1 MITAETPETR
11 QEIEVLAYA
20 IWESEGRPEGRALDH
35 WLEALRRFETGGAK
49 PPAGG
54 KRSTMRRKAA
64 DQDDGAAP
72 ARTAARAR
80 TVKAKSA
87 KDKTA
92 KDKTAKAKTA
102 SPAGKRP
109 KSPSAASLSGLSA
122 DRSVTRSSGRATD
135 SQSGSGSASRRAP
148 RGSKTSS

>member
-11 QEIEVLAYA
+11 QEIEVLAYT

-64 DQDDGAAP
+64 DQDDGAVP
-72 ARTAARAR
+72 ARTAAKAR
-80 TVKAKSA
+80 TVKAK
-87 KDKTA
+87 TA
-92 KDKTAKAKTA
+92 KARTAKAKTA
-102 SPAGKRP
+102 NPTGKRP
-109 KSPSAASLSGLSA
+109 KSPSAASHSGLSA
-122 DRSVTRSSGRATD
+122 DPSVTRSSGRATD